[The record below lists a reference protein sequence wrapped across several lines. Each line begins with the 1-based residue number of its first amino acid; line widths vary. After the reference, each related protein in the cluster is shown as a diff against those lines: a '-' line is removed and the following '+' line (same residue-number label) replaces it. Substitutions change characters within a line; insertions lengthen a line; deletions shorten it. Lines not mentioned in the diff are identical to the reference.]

1 MDLTI
6 TVRGC
11 DQCKRKDRPAT
22 RYTLT
27 VEDGEK
33 VTRDL
38 CAEDAAPLEAAF
50 GPLPK
55 AEEMSPEDSFKQQL
69 LTIME
74 DHERATK
81 ARRAQREQEWRDE
94 NPAPAKKAPAK
105 KTAAKKTAAA
115 KKAAPAKKTTAA
127 KKAGTKSL
135 TVAEIETMK
144 AEGKL

>member
-27 VEDGEK
+27 VEDGQK

-38 CAEDAAPLEAAF
+38 CAEDAAPLEAVF

-55 AEEMSPEDSFKQQL
+55 AEEMSPEDAIKEQILTL
-69 LTIME
+69 LE
-74 DHERATK
+74 EGEREAS
-81 ARRAQREQEWRDE
+81 ARRARREQEHRE
-94 NPAPAKKAPAK
+94 QNSASAKRPPAKKAPAK
-105 KTAAKKTAAA
+105 QTTAKKT
-115 KKAAPAKKTTAA
+115 PAKQTTARPP
-127 KKAGTKSL
+127 GTKSL
-135 TVAEIETMK
+135 TVAEIEALK
-144 AEGKL
+144 AEGKQ